1 MATIKSGFGEKP
13 LSIRFE
19 VHQTTLDAGVWV
31 EQEGLNTGA
40 EKVIQRYE
48 TLSYATLEE
57 LVTLRDELNRVIGEI
72 VGV

>member
-1 MATIKSGFGEKP
+1 MPTIKNGFDNKP

-19 VHQTTLDAGVWV
+19 PHKGTFDAGVTI

-48 TLSYATLEE
+48 TLSYASLEE
-57 LVTLRDELNRVIGEI
+57 LVELRDELNRVIGEI